1 MSEWNARH
9 HQEDELLS
17 RYLDGELS
25 PEERWK
31 VESRLDREPDYRET
45 FSRMKAASDLLR
57 DTVQFRL
64 TPEEETE
71 FDANLVRCLR
81 SLSPSA
87 IEKTAPGNPLRF
99 LWGLSWQWQAAIVMT
114 LVLVG
119 YIPIL
124 MQTPPENGM
133 ETTPLIHSDYSNCET
148 FFQVNPEAG
157 YDLYGVLSEEENEP
171 EETPAMKENDSPI
184 GYFSRNRA

>member
-9 HQEDELLS
+9 HQEDEYLS

-25 PEERWK
+25 PKERRK
-31 VESRLDREPDYRET
+31 VESRLDRDPEYRES

-57 DTVQFRL
+57 ETVQLRL
-64 TPEEETE
+64 TPEEEAA
-71 FDANLVRCLR
+71 FDASLVRHLR
-81 SLSPSA
+81 SFSPPEVEKSA
-87 IEKTAPGNPLRF
+87 FHNPLRY

-124 MQTPPENGM
+124 MQTPIEDGM
-133 ETTPLIHSDYSNCET
+133 ESAPLIHSDYSNCET

-171 EETPAMKENDSPI
+171 EETPVIKENDSPI